1 MQGFQGVMDA
11 LRFDVETLIIAT
23 KSKALRGPLWLRF
36 DVETLII
43 ATQEQGNHR
52 KMSCGLM

>member
-1 MQGFQGVMDA
+1 MMYA

-23 KSKALRGPLWLRF
+23 QQEWQAYHRALRF

-43 ATQEQGNHR
+43 ATEELVEQKLGFVAV
-52 KMSCGLM
+52 

>member
-1 MQGFQGVMDA
+1 M

-23 KSKALRGPLWLRF
+23 EAVEYCPLFLLRF

-43 ATQEQGNHR
+43 ATLAVYLSSVV
-52 KMSCGLM
+52 SCGLM